1 VVVVNFICDCA
12 IGGGC
17 QLTASYYV
25 ADFAAMDGGC
35 QLTASY
41 YVADFAAMD
50 RNSSS
55 QGSSIEEIGTK
66 GAFVRVAQASLA
78 LVGCRLPCLRRW
90 TTSEPGPQEPKL
102 TLEEPGSRGM
112 PISCVSAEPGRL

>member
-25 ADFAAMDGGC
+25 ADFAAMD
-35 QLTASY
+35 
-41 YVADFAAMD
+41 

-55 QGSSIEEIGTK
+55 QGSNIEEIGTE

-102 TLEEPGSRGM
+102 TPEPGSRGT